1 MEKINFDYLTSFIK
15 DDSILVLSSVIEQ
28 FIIVS
33 TDILIYILKMSCNCC
48 PCYNKKSTI
57 TGCGFKYIFQPQIP
71 IKSRKISLIKSNI
84 FVKFGLQYTPSETKE
99 MYQRLILLEP
109 QYNYLNKVLDIY
121 LKFANE
127 YAKII
132 NTKTNGYSI
141 FIIHLL
147 TYNKRNKL
155 FTNYSLMFL
164 KYKYV
169 QGNEVV
175 VDVDANKNKMI
186 NNMMSILNGNTNNIK
201 VYSILDFIIYPVE
214 GLRTLQ
220 NYVKFDV
227 QLLSFNNPPNNN
239 EIIFDVD
246 PKYIENPNVFKI
258 FVADNNNK
266 DYCATY
272 RFITN
277 PKDYNG
283 LMIKTDDNNDLY
295 GAVNGSGDPC
305 VNVYNSSLEALGNF
319 IYNTVRSGDFMYLYY
334 YDLSSIPFE
343 YKSNGVKIK
352 QLPTDINQP
361 THINFLNKDLRNYP
375 NIYNGL

>member
-1 MEKINFDYLTSFIK
+1 
-15 DDSILVLSSVIEQ
+15 
-28 FIIVS
+28 
-33 TDILIYILKMSCNCC
+33 MSCNCC
-48 PCYNKKSTI
+48 PCYNKKSSI
-57 TGCGFKYIFQPQIP
+57 SDCGFKYIYQPQIP
-71 IKSRKISLIKSNI
+71 IKSRKISFVKSNV
-84 FVKFGLQYTPSETKE
+84 FVKFGLQYTQTETKQ

-109 QYNYLNKVLDIY
+109 QYNYLNKVVDTY

-132 NTKTNGYSI
+132 NTETNGYS
-141 FIIHLL
+141 FFVIHLL

-175 VDVDANKNKMI
+175 VDVDVNKNKMI

-201 VYSILDFIIYPVE
+201 VYSILDFMIYPIE
-214 GLRTLQ
+214 GLVTLQ

-258 FVADNNNK
+258 FVYDNDNK
-266 DYCATY
+266 QYCATY
-272 RFITN
+272 QFITN

-295 GAVNGSGDPC
+295 GDTNRSGDPC
-305 VNVYNSSLEALGNF
+305 IDVRKSSLEALGNF
-319 IYNTVRSGDFMYLYY
+319 IYNIVRSGDFMYLYY
-334 YDLSSIPFE
+334 YDLSSTSFV
-343 YKSNGVKIK
+343 YKFDGVKIK
-352 QLPTDINQP
+352 QLPTDINQS
-361 THINFLNKDLRNYP
+361 THINFLNKNLRDYP